1 MKQYIKTTPLEGIE
15 IKMGEKIHNIVFGW
29 TKEQLISAIGAPKR
43 PTETSLTYWGS
54 SLRFD
59 FEDDKL
65 VFIEF
70 LGGIDGPFQPAVY
83 GNPVFEMEA
92 DDVVAM
98 FRKRDSDI
106 SDEEK
111 GHCIT
116 FKGISVGLYR
126 ENTPESVSENI
137 REYAAMGHPM
147 SAEAIMAEKRQAAHW
162 DTFGI
167 GKEGYYKQDTQ

>member
-15 IKMGEKIHNIVFGW
+15 IKMGENIHNIAFGW
-29 TKEQLISAIGAPKR
+29 TKEQLTSAIGNPKR
-43 PTETSLTYWGS
+43 PSETSLYYWGS

-59 FEDDKL
+59 FEDGKL

-70 LGGIDGPFQPAVY
+70 LGGIDGPFQPVCY

-92 DDVVAM
+92 DDAVNM
-98 FRKRDSDI
+98 FKKRDSDMT
-106 SDEEK
+106 DEEK

-116 FKGISVGLYR
+116 FKNISVGLYR
-126 ENTPESVSENI
+126 ENTPESVSETV
-137 REYAAMGHPM
+137 REYANMGHPL
-147 SAEAIMAEKRQAAHW
+147 SAENIMAEKRRAAHW

-167 GKEGYYKQDTQ
+167 GKEGYYK

>member
-1 MKQYIKTTPLEGIE
+1 MKTYINVTPLEGIE
-15 IKMGEKIHNIVFGW
+15 IKMGEKLHNIALGC
-29 TKEQLISAIGAPKR
+29 TKEDVIAAIGMPKR
-43 PTETSLTYWGS
+43 PDETSLTYWGS

-70 LGGIDGPFQPAVY
+70 LSGVDGPFQPVCY

-92 DDVVAM
+92 DDAVAM
-98 FRKRDSDI
+98 FRKRDSDMT
-106 SDEEK
+106 DEEK

-126 ENTPESVSENI
+126 ENTMESVSETV
-137 REYAAMGHPM
+137 REYASSGHPL
-147 SAEAIMAEKRQAAHW
+147 SAEAIMAEKRRALHW
-162 DTFGI
+162 ETFGI
-167 GKEGYYKQDTQ
+167 GKKEYYK